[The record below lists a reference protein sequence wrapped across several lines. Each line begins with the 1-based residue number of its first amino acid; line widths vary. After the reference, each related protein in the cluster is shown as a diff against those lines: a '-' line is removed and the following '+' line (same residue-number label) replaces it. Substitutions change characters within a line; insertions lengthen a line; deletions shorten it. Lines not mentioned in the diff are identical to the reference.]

1 MVFVHAIKLTLTLNH
16 IVIHHPVDFAA
27 YFLTAPPTLLL
38 KPDAPRFTILD
49 VNPAY
54 LRAVNANY
62 EDLVG
67 LGTLEAFPEN
77 PLDPHTQN
85 VSTLRNSLIRILQTK
100 EQHILP
106 SQKYDIPIRG
116 TNEFETRY
124 WKATNS
130 PIVNGTGEV
139 VYITH
144 VVLDITQAIETAQKE
159 RFALELSEAKR
170 KAIEQMEERLRLAID
185 SASLGTW
192 YIDAN
197 TREFIVSTRFKELFG
212 FGEHETITIDSA
224 LAQID
229 TAYHKKIIKGIE
241 AAFSHRQIQDL
252 EFPVVGCN
260 DGQLRWLRS
269 TGHLYAAQDD
279 NRANFSGTIMDITK
293 QKLDEQRKN
302 DFIAMVSHEL
312 KTPLTS
318 LNGYVQLLQT
328 KIEIPGSGLVSN
340 ILGKAGRQVAKMI
353 SLIDGFLNVSRLEA
367 GRINIQPAILDLAL
381 LIKEIE
387 QDNEFSKSHDL
398 IFNPIETTW
407 VKVDRDKIEL
417 VITNL
422 ISNAV
427 KYSPL
432 YTSIQVSSKKTDD
445 QKVIVSIRD
454 QGIGVKPKDSAHLFD
469 RFYRVEN
476 KQTASIAGFG
486 IGLYICKEII
496 ERHGGKIWLE
506 SEYETGST
514 FFFSLPLSHS
524 N

>member
-1 MVFVHAIKLTLTLNH
+1 VP
-16 IVIHHPVDFAA
+16 HHSVDFAA
-27 YFLTAPPTLLL
+27 YFLAAPPTLLL
-38 KPDAPRFTILD
+38 KPDAPKFTILD

-54 LRAVNANY
+54 LKAVDASF

-85 VSTLRNSLIRILQTK
+85 VSTLRSSLTRVLKTK

-116 TNEFETRY
+116 TNKFETRY
-124 WKATNS
+124 WKATNV
-130 PIVNGTGEV
+130 PIVDGTGEV
-139 VYITH
+139 MYIAH
-144 VVLDITQAIETAQKE
+144 VVLDITQAIEDTQKE

-197 TREFIVSTRFKELFG
+197 TREFIVSSRFKELFG
-212 FGEHETITIDSA
+212 FAEHETITIDSA

-229 TAYHKKIIKGIE
+229 TAYHKTIIKGIE
-241 AAFSHRQIQDL
+241 AAFNHQRIPDF
-252 EFPVVGCN
+252 EFQVLGHN
-260 DGQLRWLRS
+260 DEQLRWLRS
-269 TGHLYAAQDD
+269 TGQLYAAQDD

-318 LNGYVQLLQT
+318 LNGYIQLLHI
-328 KIEIPGSGLVSN
+328 KIETSDSGFISN
-340 ILGKAGRQVAKMI
+340 ILAKATRQVAKMI
-353 SLIDGFLNVSRLEA
+353 SMIDGFLNVSRLEA
-367 GRINIQPAILDLAL
+367 GRIHIEPTILNLAL
-381 LIKEIE
+381 LIKGIE
-387 QDNEFSKSHDL
+387 NDNELSNSHNV

-407 VKVDRDKIEL
+407 VNVDRDKIEL

-422 ISNAV
+422 ISNAI
-427 KYSPL
+427 KYSAVN
-432 YTSIQVSSKKTDD
+432 TKIQVSCIKKEDR
-445 QKVIVSIRD
+445 QVIVSVSD
-454 QGIGVKPKDSAHLFD
+454 QGIGVKPQDRAHLFD
-469 RFYRVEN
+469 RFYRVESR
-476 KQTASIAGFG
+476 QTASITGVG

-506 SEYETGST
+506 SEFGTGST
-514 FFFSLPLSHS
+514 FYFSLPLSH
-524 N
+524 